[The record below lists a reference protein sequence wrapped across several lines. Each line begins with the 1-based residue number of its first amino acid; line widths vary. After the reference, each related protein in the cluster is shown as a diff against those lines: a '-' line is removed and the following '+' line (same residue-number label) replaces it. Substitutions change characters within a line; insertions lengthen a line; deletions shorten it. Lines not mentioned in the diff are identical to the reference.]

1 MSKCVRKSRSLWNS
15 CPISWQWNRRT
26 ITCQFALSLV
36 NNQELFELP
45 FWIITGDETL
55 VCGYRSETNQMSSQW
70 QTASSSLPKKVQQVK
85 SNSKPCWLCFSVLMG
100 RVLEGRVWLMNSI
113 KQSCHTARCCAQ
125 TPWEVAHQQLNFPH
139 TIKDPCLQACH
150 YKCIFGKTYFITATP
165 SILPWLCSV
174 FLLLVPIT

>member
-36 NNQELFELP
+36 NNQELFELH
-45 FWIITGDETL
+45 FLDNLWWWNLGVWI
-55 VCGYRSETNQMSSQW
+55 
-70 QTASSSLPKKVQQVK
+70 SLRNK
-85 SNSKPCWLCFSVLMG
+85 SDVLP
-100 RVLEGRVWLMNSI
+100 VTNSI
-113 KQSCHTARCCAQ
+113 IFFTKEGATGEVQFKTMLIVFFSIDGQ

-150 YKCIFGKTYFITATP
+150 NKCIFGKTHFITATP

-174 FLLLVPIT
+174 WLLLVPIT